1 MMNQRNSIFKDEVEL
16 QDYKNKLEDLN
27 EKANG
32 LFEHMKQI
40 NKLVNTKIMDIE
52 SGLTRSE
59 SIIVDDINVLIKNK
73 KSIANQER
81 KNYVNTN
88 K

>member
-32 LFEHMKQI
+32 LFEHMK
-40 NKLVNTKIMDIE
+40 
-52 SGLTRSE
+52 
-59 SIIVDDINVLIKNK
+59 
-73 KSIANQER
+73 
-81 KNYVNTN
+81 
-88 K
+88 